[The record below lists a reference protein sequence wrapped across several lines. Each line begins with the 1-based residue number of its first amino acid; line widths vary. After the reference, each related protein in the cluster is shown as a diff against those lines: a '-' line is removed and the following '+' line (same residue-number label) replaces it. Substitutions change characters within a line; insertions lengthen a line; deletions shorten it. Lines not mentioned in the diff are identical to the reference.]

1 MVLMGRL
8 SVLKFILYVIGQFI
22 GSLLAALMVFLVY
35 YNQLQKYPG
44 GMFSIDTASIFA
56 TYPNDLNDPNSTFS
70 NFLDQFFATCLFIIS
85 VLAITEK
92 KNDIQLPLVAF
103 LIGLSLL
110 IIGSSYGFICG
121 YAINPARDLGPRYF
135 TLIAG

>member
-92 KNDIQLPLVAF
+92 KK
-103 LIGLSLL
+103 
-110 IIGSSYGFICG
+110 
-121 YAINPARDLGPRYF
+121 
-135 TLIAG
+135 